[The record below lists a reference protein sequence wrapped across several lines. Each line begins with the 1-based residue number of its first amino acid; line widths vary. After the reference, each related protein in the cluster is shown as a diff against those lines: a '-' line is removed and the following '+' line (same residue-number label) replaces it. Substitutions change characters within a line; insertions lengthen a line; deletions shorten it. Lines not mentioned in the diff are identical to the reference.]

1 MVGPVQAESFEVFGA
16 RALGMGGAHVAVST
30 DGLASYW
37 NPAGLGIAR
46 ENEKTEGSQIEV
58 FIPFGIGAEVA
69 GNVLTVADDL
79 QDLVPRFDRIQAS
92 QSAGGPL
99 DADSLGSFLNGL
111 NKIDQLNQPG
121 TGLIA
126 KVQAGVG
133 FRWGKL
139 ALSINNFASLGVSVN
154 ADLVNI
160 GLGPS
165 VTGDLGVNFTGANAS
180 GAGFNSTQNQ
190 AALLIQNSID
200 NLGFSSLD
208 SLTGNALSGS
218 GLANS
223 TDAAN
228 ALVNFS
234 IANGATDAQIL
245 SAANEAD
252 QQSVG
257 LAPIIQAAALGG
269 AYTDNESGAK
279 LNGTVFTEIGLG
291 YGLSLPFYE
300 DIYVGI
306 TGKLIRGEVG
316 FFSVDLLNDT
326 EDISISDA
334 LDDTQTTI
342 QPGVDLGVLW
352 RVPFL
357 PFDTIVGL
365 VAKNINSPKFKQPDA
380 AKIQGFDDFELKP
393 QVRVGLSIKPL
404 SQWVISVD
412 ADLTENDSIL
422 SGLDSQ
428 EIAIGTEYRLFNFS
442 WVTIPLRL
450 GYSQNLSN
458 DVDKYYAGLGFYF
471 GGFELDLAG
480 SISSDSE
487 EVTIDGETEDIPQNV
502 RAVLQ
507 VSYIF

>member
-1 MVGPVQAESFEVFGA
+1 MRRSLCFSIIFFVGLAGYAQAEPFEIFGA
-16 RALGMGGAHVAVST
+16 RALGMGGAYVAVST

-46 ENEKTEGSQIEV
+46 EDEKSEGSKIEV
-58 FIPFGIGAEVA
+58 FLPFGIGAEVV

-79 QDLVPRFDRIQAS
+79 QDLVTRFDRIQTS
-92 QSAGGPL
+92 QSTGASL
-99 DADSLGSFLNGL
+99 DADSFGAFLNGL
-111 NKIDQLNQPG
+111 NQINQLNQPG

-126 KVQAGVG
+126 KVHAGVG

-139 ALSINNFASLGVSVN
+139 AFSINNFASLGVSVN
-154 ADLVNI
+154 ADLANI

-208 SLTGNALSGS
+208 NLTGNALSGS

-269 AYTDNESGAK
+269 AYTDNESGAR
-279 LNGTVFTEIGLG
+279 
-291 YGLSLPFYE
+291 LPG
-300 DIYVGI
+300 VVL
-306 TGKLIRGEVG
+306 TEVG
-316 FFSVDLLNDT
+316 FL
-326 EDISISDA
+326 IS
-334 LDDTQTTI
+334 
-342 QPGVDLGVLW
+342 
-352 RVPFL
+352 
-357 PFDTIVGL
+357 
-365 VAKNINSPKFKQPDA
+365 
-380 AKIQGFDDFELKP
+380 
-393 QVRVGLSIKPL
+393 
-404 SQWVISVD
+404 
-412 ADLTENDSIL
+412 
-422 SGLDSQ
+422 
-428 EIAIGTEYRLFNFS
+428 
-442 WVTIPLRL
+442 
-450 GYSQNLSN
+450 
-458 DVDKYYAGLGFYF
+458 
-471 GGFELDLAG
+471 
-480 SISSDSE
+480 
-487 EVTIDGETEDIPQNV
+487 
-502 RAVLQ
+502 
-507 VSYIF
+507 